1 MILFLTS
8 LLLRIFMHNVITFF
22 NKKGGTG
29 KTSLAFSIAKDLN
42 YPLLSNDDSV
52 IEEIYPN
59 KAKIMDTVE
68 LIEHDVVYDLGGYID
83 PGIIDI
89 FKGSHAIVVPTT
101 LDINSIKR
109 TINTVMEVY
118 RYCDNILIIVNRV
131 KQSKLLKYKQSLQA
145 LEGLGKDI
153 IHLRESEIITNSI
166 HSGKTITELYGE
178 SGLTK
183 SQYKGV
189 FQDYAKIIKWLKKVD
204 EVEEYGI

>member
-1 MILFLTS
+1 MSHI
-8 LLLRIFMHNVITFF
+8 ITFF

-29 KTSLAFSIAKDLN
+29 KTSLAFSIAKDLQ

-52 IEEIYPN
+52 IEEIYPK
-59 KAKIMDTVE
+59 KAKVLDKVE
-68 LIEHDVVYDLGGYID
+68 LIDHDVVYDLGGYID
-83 PGIIDI
+83 NGIIDI

-118 RYCDNILIIVNRV
+118 RYCDNILIVVNRV
-131 KQSKLLKYKQSLQA
+131 KKDKLAKYKQSLQA
-145 LEGLGKDI
+145 LEGLGKEI

-166 HSGKTITELYGE
+166 HSGKTLTELYGE

-189 FQDYAKIIKWLKKVD
+189 FQDYAKIIKWLKNVD

>member
-1 MILFLTS
+1 
-8 LLLRIFMHNVITFF
+8 MHNVITFF

>member
-1 MILFLTS
+1 
-8 LLLRIFMHNVITFF
+8 MHNVITFF

-42 YPLLSNDDSV
+42 FPLLSNDDSV

-59 KAKIMDTVE
+59 KAKIVDKVE

-109 TINTVMEVY
+109 TINTVMEVH
-118 RYCDNILIIVNRV
+118 RYCDNILIIINRV
-131 KQSKLLKYKQSLQA
+131 KQSKLEKYKQSLQA

>member
-1 MILFLTS
+1 MISLPTS

-59 KAKIMDTVE
+59 KAKIMDKVE

-109 TINTVMEVY
+109 TINTVMEVH
-118 RYCDNILIIVNRV
+118 RYCDNILIIINRV
-131 KQSKLLKYKQSLQA
+131 KQSKLEKYKQSLQA